1 MNENA
6 QISATAAT
14 ELPTP
19 RQRPQVHHLDGRPT
33 ATEAQRTV
41 ALTWV
46 SRGIP
51 VVPCGRTDKAAMAAG
66 FGKNATAEQLARF
79 GDPEWVGRAWSTKY
93 ARAHVGLLTG
103 RVTPAAP
110 AELGRGLVVIDLDM
124 PKAGAEL
131 PGGRWAGCAG
141 GTDVLELL
149 MREAGA
155 DWPDTY
161 TVLTPS
167 GGMHLYYRQPE
178 TGPLIGCAT
187 GAGGDLENPRPP
199 HIGPMVD
206 VRGIGGYVIAA
217 GSHSAAQGR
226 AYARESP
233 PDLLPQPLPAW
244 LLELLRPAAAPAPA
258 PRPAVRILPTGDRA
272 ERYATAALEGAAAD
286 LAALRP
292 GDHRRDRTFA
302 AAARLAELAPTAPHI
317 LTEETV
323 REHLLAAALACGIKG
338 GQQQAEKCI
347 RNGWARG
354 QRAMGGAA

>member
-33 ATEAQRTV
+33 ATEAQRAV

-124 PKAGAEL
+124 PKAGADL
-131 PGGRWAGCAG
+131 PTGRWAGCAG

-149 MREAGA
+149 VREAGVE
-155 DWPDTY
+155 WPDTY

-178 TGPLIGCAT
+178 DGPLIGCAT
-187 GAGGDLENPRPP
+187 GAGGDLEHPRPP

-244 LLELLRPAAAPAPA
+244 LLELLRPAVAPAPA
-258 PRPAVRILPTGDRA
+258 PRPAVRILPTGSRA
-272 ERYATAALEGAAAD
+272 EGYAIAALNGEVEGVTTAPEGE
-286 LAALRP
+286 RN
-292 GDHRRDRTFA
+292 RRLFA
-302 AAARLAELAPTAPHI
+302 AARRLAELAPTAPAVLDQAAVHDD
-317 LTEETV
+317 
-323 REHLLAAALACGIKG
+323 LAAAARAAGIG
-338 GQQQAEKCI
+338 EQEALRTI
-347 RNGWARG
+347 RSGWTAG
-354 QRAMGGAA
+354 QRGAMGGAA